1 MEYFTIASHDIHN
14 CRLSLNCFKISKDD
28 GSTARDGDST
38 GAFQFNIVFQIV
50 NVQCDTIFMVWRKG
64 AGHTITPAVYGAVS
78 VVNTSAFCSAPE

>member
-28 GSTARDGDST
+28 GL
-38 GAFQFNIVFQIV
+38 GAGRRQYWCFSIQHRFQIV
-50 NVQCDTIFMVWRKG
+50 NVQCDTVFMVWRKG

-78 VVNTSAFCSAPE
+78 VVNTSAFAHGA